1 MVAAACP
8 RRRRYY
14 LQPAEI
20 LTHMIRQCE
29 QRDFETIYEIINDGA
44 QAYKGVIPEDCWSE
58 PYMSRDE
65 LQHEIDAGVVFS
77 GYEESGTLL
86 GVMGVQPV
94 KDVTLIRHAYVRL
107 AGQRQGIGQKLLL
120 HLRASASSPVLIGTW
135 ADASWAIRFY
145 EKNGFRL
152 VGQEEKDRLLPKYWQ
167 ISRRQQET
175 SVVLADASWWKTSRP
190 EASSVGSSDLS

>member
-1 MVAAACP
+1 
-8 RRRRYY
+8 
-14 LQPAEI
+14 
-20 LTHMIRQCE
+20 MIRQCE

-58 PYMSRDE
+58 PYMSLDE

-190 EASSVGSSDLS
+190 EPSSVGSSDLS